1 MDLRLEQ
8 LSKRYADTVAV
19 DAVSLTLGRGETLA
33 LLGPSGCGK
42 STLLRLV
49 AGLERP
55 DRGRLL
61 LGNHDATAWAPQRR
75 RIGMVFQDYALFPHL
90 DVERNVAFGLVE
102 QRLPASTWRPRVAAL
117 LERVGLAGFEGRRIH
132 QLSGGQQ
139 QRVALARALAPEPG
153 VLLLD
158 EPLSNLDQTLRESLK
173 LELRELLSSLEVLA
187 IYVTHDQGEAFTVA
201 ERVALM
207 RRGRIEVEGD
217 RDEVLER
224 PSTVWAARFLGY
236 RNVFDPAPMGV
247 PGAPDGGAALLRDD
261 LIAVGGALETRIIA
275 ARRNGLG
282 WELELRAAAW
292 GIDIV
297 WSGFARELPTAPQV
311 GNMLNLTVPTEAWLP
326 LVGSRGR
333 YCWRR
338 APCVST
344 TPSVGSQPRR
354 SW

>member
-19 DAVSLTLGRGETLA
+19 DTVSLALDRGETLA

-55 DRGRLL
+55 DRGRLF
-61 LGNHDATAWAPQRR
+61 LGDRDATDWAPQRR

-102 QRLPASTWRPRVAAL
+102 QGLPAGAWRPRVAAL

-207 RRGRIEVEGD
+207 RRGRIEIEGE
-217 RDEVLER
+217 RDGVLER
-224 PSTVWAARFLGY
+224 PSSVWAARFLGY
-236 RNVFDPAPMGV
+236 RNVFDPTPAGV
-247 PGAPDGGAALLRDD
+247 SGAPDGEAALLRDD
-261 LIAVGGALETRIIA
+261 LIAIGGALETRVA
-275 ARRNGLG
+275 AVRRDGLR
-282 WELELRAAAW
+282 WELDLHVPTW

-297 WSGFARELPTAPQV
+297 WSGFTRELPAAP
-311 GNMLNLTVPTEAWLP
+311 MLDDTLDLTVPAEAWLP
-326 LVGSRGR
+326 LER
-333 YCWRR
+333 
-338 APCVST
+338 P
-344 TPSVGSQPRR
+344 
-354 SW
+354 